1 MKKAL
6 TIILTAAMILSL
18 GACGKDH
25 NTGGMTEDVEA
36 VRNDN
41 NMDNKETE
49 MDAGETGE
57 KDTTDKEEGIVPWD
71 EMAPLS
77 IATLPIGDKYN
88 VLDKVTFFP
97 DILFPTEYDVFDGGF
112 FARLD
117 GKEYSVYAYVESH
130 WRNVES
136 SGSDLYYAEVGDY
149 IIYVRSALLSDIQ
162 LKNNAGDYQ
171 ISISPVIMGANDE
184 LKEEYIIKNCDY
196 IKEQLETLDH
206 GTDIT

>member
-18 GACGKDH
+18 GACGKD
-25 NTGGMTEDVEA
+25 NGTGGMTEDVEA

-88 VLDKVTFFP
+88 VLDKVTFLP
-97 DILFPTEYDVFDGGF
+97 DILFPTEYDVFGGGF

-171 ISISPVIMGANDE
+171 INISPVIMGADDE